1 MMKKHP
7 PLRIIYEDDDIIVAD
22 KPAGL
27 LTIATEK
34 EKLHTAY
41 RMITDH
47 VRQASRGGRIFIVH
61 RLDRETSGLV
71 VFAKR
76 AESKRALQ
84 ERWHEV
90 VTERTYVA
98 VVEGT
103 VKEKSGTIRSRL
115 AQNRA
120 FRVYSTRREDEGKP
134 AVTHFRV
141 VAENG
146 GYTMLEV
153 SLETGRKNQ
162 IRVHLQELGHS
173 VVGDRRYGARSNPIG
188 RVALHATTLEFIH
201 PRTGEK
207 LRFESPVPK
216 AMRKLVRRSPPERP

>member
-1 MMKKHP
+1 MKHTP
-7 PLRIIYEDDDIIVAD
+7 QLRIIYEDDDVIVAD

-34 EKLHTAY
+34 EKLRTAY
-41 RMITDH
+41 RMLTDH
-47 VRQASRGGRIFIVH
+47 VRLGSRNGRIFIVH
-61 RLDRETSGLV
+61 RLDRETSGLI

-84 ERWHEV
+84 ERWHDMV
-90 VTERTYVA
+90 SERTYVA
-98 VVEGT
+98 VVEGR
-103 VKEKSGTIRSRL
+103 VEERSGTIRSRL
-115 AQNRA
+115 AENRA
-120 FRVYSTRREDEGKP
+120 YHVYSTTRPGEGKP

-141 VAENG
+141 IAEG
-146 GYTMLEV
+146 HGYTMLEV

-173 VVGDRRYGARSNPIG
+173 VAGDRRYGARTNPIG
-188 RVALHATTLEFIH
+188 RLALHASTLEFTH

-207 LRFESPVPK
+207 LRFESPTPK
-216 AMRKLVRRSPPERP
+216 TMRRLMRGQHRSS